1 MEWVL
6 NCDTAPTLA
15 GLGAQ
20 AKVISGK
27 DRKFS
32 ESWTYKFQ
40 KHYNLQLS
48 TKTQSVKKGAVLPQ
62 AGGAKGTEK
71 RKASKD
77 SPDLRDGGQKKRK
90 VKEGVSQDVPVD
102 ADGAMK
108 VEDAKHLKPL
118 FPYWTCAKN
127 TVQRLKADVWSATL
141 REKQNKVSFVIESKP
156 TAHGADATVMEAFE
170 CREFGGSKQFIL
182 NVGSPV
188 LNLAWCPTPSP
199 LDKQFLAVAAGHEST
214 PPFLK
219 QDPRVQTVIQ
229 LWDFGNYNA
238 KGIRIANVSPRLA
251 LGLLHNGGIVR
262 QVAWCPAVSYLPAEN
277 VNGTELIMR
286 SIDFSFLRNDGSIR
300 TAGSEFRRCNHSIQ
314 RAPS

>member
-62 AGGAKGTEK
+62 AGGAKGTYAASPRSLRLIVSEK

-127 TVQRLKADVWSATL
+127 TVQRLKA
-141 REKQNKVSFVIESKP
+141 E
-156 TAHGADATVMEAFE
+156 
-170 CREFGGSKQFIL
+170 
-182 NVGSPV
+182 
-188 LNLAWCPTPSP
+188 
-199 LDKQFLAVAAGHEST
+199 
-214 PPFLK
+214 
-219 QDPRVQTVIQ
+219 
-229 LWDFGNYNA
+229 Y
-238 KGIRIANVSPRLA
+238 AN
-251 LGLLHNGGIVR
+251 
-262 QVAWCPAVSYLPAEN
+262 
-277 VNGTELIMR
+277 
-286 SIDFSFLRNDGSIR
+286 
-300 TAGSEFRRCNHSIQ
+300 
-314 RAPS
+314 